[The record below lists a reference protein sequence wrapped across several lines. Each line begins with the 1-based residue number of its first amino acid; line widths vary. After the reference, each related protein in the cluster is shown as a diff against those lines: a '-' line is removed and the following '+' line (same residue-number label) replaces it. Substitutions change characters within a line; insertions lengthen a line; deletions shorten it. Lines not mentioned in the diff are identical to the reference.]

1 MTERPQSWDWSVVIG
16 LWLGIATGIG
26 IPGLYGVFTLVRM
39 ENRVTNLEASRV
51 SDQEWRVSVSAK
63 IDTISEGVNR
73 LIGAQS
79 GNPR

>member
-1 MTERPQSWDWSVVIG
+1 MTDRVDKGWDWSVVIG

-51 SDQEWRVSVSAK
+51 SDQEWRVSVSQK

-73 LIGAQS
+73 LIGAQQAK
-79 GNPR
+79 